1 MNLAYF
7 FLLPSALLAWP
18 VCHHLV
24 SSAPKSE
31 DGLAYS
37 LEASSECLLSLAILG
52 LVMASALLIHCTAR
66 RIESHAWFSRKL
78 ASPVAM
84 EWGWL
89 FIQPFLLGSLRW
101 PEIVTTITPYPQSVS
116 LCIALAILPNVIFFG
131 LLRTSS
137 FASWGFFMTPVLGA
151 IAVAVLVDAGKI
163 VSGDRSDPWVLP
175 SVGETSMIQLLVVLI
190 FSGALMSVV
199 LPIWIQWC
207 SRSIELADDNAERIK
222 TIWGKYTRSRLK
234 VSLWP
239 THCRMSNALI
249 AGFVH
254 PNLLLTDRLLLRF
267 TQREVDFIVFHEL
280 AHILQRHAFVRI
292 LPGMVAS
299 VAMFASIHFL
309 SGFALGVACTLI
321 ACLFATS
328 IVGTCWWTELDAD
341 RTAIRL
347 AAECFEL
354 STEEAGMQFSAV
366 LEKLYRDNNQRRMS
380 WSHPSIEQRV
390 APYRMS

>member
-18 VCHHLV
+18 VCHHLA
-24 SSAPKSE
+24 SSAPKNE
-31 DGLAYS
+31 DGLVFS
-37 LEASSECLLSLAILG
+37 SVSMSECLLSLAILG
-52 LVMASALLIHCTAR
+52 LVIASAVLIHRTAR

-84 EWGWL
+84 EWVWL
-89 FIQPFLLGSLRW
+89 FIQPFFLGLLRW
-101 PEIVTTITPYPQSVS
+101 PEIITTITPYPQSVS
-116 LCIALAILPNVIFFG
+116 LCMALAILPNVLFFG

-137 FASWGFFMTPVLGA
+137 FTSWGFLMTPVLGA
-151 IAVAVLVDAGKI
+151 IAVALLVDAGKL

-175 SVGETSMIQLLVVLI
+175 SVGETSMIRLLVVLI
-190 FSGALMSVV
+190 LSGALMSVV
-199 LPIWIQWC
+199 LPIWIRWC
-207 SRSIELADDNAERIK
+207 SRSIELVDDNAKRIQ
-222 TIWGKYTRSRLK
+222 TIWAKHTRTRLK

-249 AGFVH
+249 VGFVH

-267 TQREVDFIVFHEL
+267 TEREVDFIVFHEL
-280 AHILQRHAFVRI
+280 AHILRRHSMVRI
-292 LPGMVAS
+292 LPGMVAV
-299 VAMFASIHFL
+299 VAMIASIHFL
-309 SGFALGVACTLI
+309 SGFVLGASCSLV
-321 ACLFATS
+321 ACLFAAS

-347 AAECFEL
+347 AAESFEL
-354 STEEAGMQFSAV
+354 STEEAGRQFSAV
-366 LEKLYRDNNQRRMS
+366 LEKLYRDNNQRRTS
-380 WSHPSIEQRV
+380 WSHPSIEQRI

>member
-24 SSAPKSE
+24 SSAPKDE
-31 DGLAYS
+31 GGLAYS
-37 LEASSECLLSLAILG
+37 PAATSECLLSLAILG
-52 LVMASALLIHCTAR
+52 LVMASALLIHRTAR

-78 ASPVAM
+78 ASPVAI
-84 EWGWL
+84 EWGWIL
-89 FIQPFLLGSLRW
+89 IQPFLLGLLRW
-101 PEIVTTITPYPQSVS
+101 PEIIKTFIPDPQSIS
-116 LCIALAILPNVIFFG
+116 LCIALAILPSVIFFG
-131 LLRTSS
+131 LLRTFS
-137 FASWGFFMTPVLGA
+137 FASWGFLMTPVLGA
-151 IAVAVLVDAGKI
+151 IAVAVLVDAGKL

-175 SVGETSMIQLLVVLI
+175 SVGETSMIRLLVVLI
-190 FSGALMSVV
+190 LSGALMSVV
-199 LPIWIQWC
+199 LPIWIRCC
-207 SRSIELADDNAERIK
+207 SRSIELADDNAKRIQTLWAK
-222 TIWGKYTRSRLK
+222 HTRARLK

-249 AGFVH
+249 VGFVR

-280 AHILQRHAFVRI
+280 AHILRWHAMFRI

-299 VAMFASIHFL
+299 IAMFASIHFL
-309 SGFALGVACTLI
+309 SGFVLGVSCSLI

-354 STEEAGMQFSAV
+354 STEEAGRQFSDV

-380 WSHPSIEQRV
+380 WSHPSIEQRI